1 MAEKLYQLGLTL
13 AGTVA
18 PSLTKSFS
26 KADKALSDYDRSV
39 NALKTHQYDLDRV
52 MKQRQAT
59 LQAAQAYAKAQQAVR
74 ALSAQM
80 EASKGAS
87 AKLKAE
93 YLYSATS
100 AIKKTGSALYLSGL
114 SPFFEL

>member
-26 KADKALSDYDRSV
+26 KADKALSEYDRSV

-74 ALSAQM
+74 ALSA
-80 EASKGAS
+80 
-87 AKLKAE
+87 
-93 YLYSATS
+93 
-100 AIKKTGSALYLSGL
+100 
-114 SPFFEL
+114 